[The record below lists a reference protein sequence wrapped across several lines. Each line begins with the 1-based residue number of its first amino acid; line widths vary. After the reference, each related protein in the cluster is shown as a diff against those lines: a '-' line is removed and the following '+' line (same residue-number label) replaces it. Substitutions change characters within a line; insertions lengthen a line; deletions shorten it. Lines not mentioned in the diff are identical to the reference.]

1 MKRVTLEIDLKENEI
16 FEKEVEEAIRAK
28 TREVVRGEYERIIQE
43 EASKEFKRI
52 FDANTYGYRDQLKDA
67 VKDAAAKSIKRT
79 IAEQDIAGLTK
90 EKIEEIVT
98 YKVQYYSD
106 IVEQKCTEVLQ
117 NRITALVEEKLKTF
131 LS

>member
-28 TREVVRGEYERIIQE
+28 TREIVRNEYEGIVQE

-52 FDANTYGYRDQLKDA
+52 FDANTYGYRDKLKDA

-98 YKVQYYSD
+98 YRVQYYSD
-106 IVEQKCTEVLQ
+106 IVDQKCTEVLQ
-117 NRITALVEEKLKTF
+117 KRITASVEEKLKSF